1 MKTWIAKSQL
11 LSGLFERTSFIL
23 NAQAPSIY
31 QFQGVVL
38 HCTCRNE
45 LKPAVWHMPIY
56 LTAITFA
63 FVF

>member
-11 LSGLFERTSFIL
+11 LYGLFERTSFI
-23 NAQAPSIY
+23 NAQAPSTS

-38 HCTCRNE
+38 HCTCRSE
-45 LKPAVWHMPIY
+45 LKPAVWHMPIH